1 MFKTVL
7 DYENTVYITATSR
20 RLGTRGH
27 IYLNKFPLAEKQ
39 TKKDKFEFPRAVDE
53 EVQGGKK
60 KFIGSLKRGIS
71 ILACNVALSLSSSP
85 MHDTMV

>member
-27 IYLNKFPLAEKQ
+27 IYLNKFPLAERQ
-39 TKKDKFEFPRAVDE
+39 TKKESSSF
-53 EVQGGKK
+53 QGRWMRRCKEGKK